1 MSFISLILKYCINWQ
16 LSSLAYQRCGK
27 STSHTKSHIEYRYL
41 KETTSRPVAGHYT
54 LCCLRTLF
62 EARAMEYCFAT
73 CNLLSRYFRA
83 CLSLS
88 FNQQFHIVPQC
99 EQYNQLQPFGGSMP
113 PELKKMCLRIF
124 SLKKLGDN
132 I

>member
-88 FNQQFHIVPQC
+88 FNQQFHI
-99 EQYNQLQPFGGSMP
+99 G
-113 PELKKMCLRIF
+113 R
-124 SLKKLGDN
+124 
-132 I
+132 